1 MDKNVL
7 LELTESFRNHVST
20 IIKINKQQ
28 MEKQLREY
36 GEEITAHQYAILVRL
51 SKKSLTVKELGEI
64 FSIEPPTLI
73 PIIDSLERRNLLVRV
88 QDMEDR
94 RRKKLQVTPK
104 GIELIKHIRSNVE
117 KDILAKAFLALG
129 EEKSRTFIRLLK
141 EVADELQKY

>member
-1 MDKNVL
+1 
-7 LELTESFRNHVST
+7 
-20 IIKINKQQ
+20 
-28 MEKQLREY
+28 
-36 GEEITAHQYAILVRL
+36 
-51 SKKSLTVKELGEI
+51 
-64 FSIEPPTLI
+64 
-73 PIIDSLERRNLLVRV
+73 
-88 QDMEDR
+88 MEDR